1 MLWGAFQP
9 HLLQQVMRQM
19 HDGGGGGNVIGG
31 GGSGSG
37 LTQAAIAD
45 LLSQLKT
52 ADMAT
57 VQERLPFTS
66 TQVPVGVS
74 PVLHSV
80 CGAALQPS
88 SAEIPHSADEV
99 R

>member
-1 MLWGAFQP
+1 VLWGAFQP

-19 HDGGGGGNVIGG
+19 HDGSGGGNVIGG
-31 GGSGSG
+31 GGRGGG
-37 LTQAAIAD
+37 LSQAAVAD
-45 LLSQLKT
+45 LLSQLET
-52 ADMAT
+52 ADMAA

-66 TQVPVGVS
+66 THVPVGVS
-74 PVLHSV
+74 PVLHSM

-88 SAEIPHSADEV
+88 SAEIPHLADEV